1 MNKSESKYFNTAVK
15 MDKAFLELLSIKDFE
30 YITVKEICEKAGV
43 NRSTFYLHYETI
55 GDLLAECLNYVN
67 EHFSSYFKNVNRNKF
82 KDIENIS
89 HSELYLMTP
98 EYLSPYLSY
107 IKENRKL
114 FYTSLQKH
122 TSLGLEKNYKK
133 MFVYIFNPILE
144 RFNVPEN
151 ERKYV
156 MAFYIEGIIAII
168 KEWLKSDCK
177 ESVEDMIKIIQ
188 RHFEYYNF
196 HIHN

>member
-15 MDKAFLELLSIKDFE
+15 MDKAFLELLSLKDFE
-30 YITVKEICEKAGV
+30 YITVKEICDKAGV

-55 GDLLAECLNYVN
+55 GNLLAECMNYVN
-67 EHFSSYFKNVNRNKF
+67 EHFTSYFKDVNRDRF
-82 KDIENIS
+82 KDIENMS
-89 HSELYLMTP
+89 FSELNLMTP

-114 FYTSLQKH
+114 FLTALQKL

-133 MFVYIFNPILE
+133 MFVYIFNPVLK
-144 RFNVPEN
+144 RFNIPEN

-168 KEWLKSDCK
+168 KEWLKSDC
-177 ESVEDMIKIIQ
+177 EETVEHMIKIIQ

-196 HIHN
+196 QKID